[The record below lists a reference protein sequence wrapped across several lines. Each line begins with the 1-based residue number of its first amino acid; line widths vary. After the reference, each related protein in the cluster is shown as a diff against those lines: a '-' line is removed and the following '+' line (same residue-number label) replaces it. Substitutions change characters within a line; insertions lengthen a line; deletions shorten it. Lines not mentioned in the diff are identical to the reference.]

1 MIGHLFSI
9 VRFIPPTQF
18 AADNAKQIQM
28 ATVMTCLIN
37 TEETERRA
45 WKKATERD
53 CYTHT
58 DATDV
63 KNFKD

>member
-1 MIGHLFSI
+1 MIGHLVSI

-58 DATDV
+58 VATDV